1 MLNFATIKNIF
12 QNLSFSF
19 LRLFAVIQM
28 HDIHVHVLV
37 DCPDID
43 CFCHAEVK
51 GKQFGRSRTLI
62 VQRRQHL
69 AQCHEANL
77 GTE

>member
-43 CFCHAEVK
+43 CFAMQK
-51 GKQFGRSRTLI
+51 SR
-62 VQRRQHL
+62 
-69 AQCHEANL
+69 ENNL
-77 GTE
+77 VDQGPLLLRDGNTT